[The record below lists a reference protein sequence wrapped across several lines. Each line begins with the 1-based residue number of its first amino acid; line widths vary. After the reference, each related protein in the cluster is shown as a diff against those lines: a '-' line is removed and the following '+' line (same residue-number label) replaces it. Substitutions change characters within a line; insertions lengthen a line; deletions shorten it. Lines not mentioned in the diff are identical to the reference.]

1 MLAAIKS
8 TRFCGNYTEEGCINR
23 PTTFARTSGYLFP
36 ARRLECALPRN
47 PCFPERIFGNLR
59 DPALVGKELQGKVL
73 TQSEVFGFVH
83 HTHAPSTDP
92 AKYAVMGNR
101 LPNGLGGRSHWQGMV
116 GRTLTKVNR
125 YPISS

>member
-59 DPALVGKELQGKVL
+59 DPALVGKAVGKELQGKVL

-83 HTHAPSTDP
+83 HTHAAAAQLLQDV
-92 AKYAVMGNR
+92 VMR
-101 LPNGLGGRSHWQGMV
+101 DGLCR
-116 GRTLTKVNR
+116 NA
-125 YPISS
+125 

>member
-8 TRFCGNYTEEGCINR
+8 TRFCGNYPEEGCINR

-73 TQSEVFGFVH
+73 TQSEVFMGTPPSSDLRARSNNGFVH
-83 HTHAPSTDP
+83 HTHAAATQFLDD
-92 AKYAVMGNR
+92 AVVR
-101 LPNGLGGRSHWQGMV
+101 NGLADE
-116 GRTLTKVNR
+116 L
-125 YPISS
+125 